1 MNEQVAKASRL
12 GIISFSQFLIS
23 KFTLVFGLLMA
34 GVFLF
39 TLTGRYFFLAE
50 LACHFRF
57 QIMLTLVATGILS
70 VLIKRYRLA
79 CLLAF
84 LALLAA
90 SGTLS
95 TYLPAAQ
102 PVTASQTLK
111 IMSFN
116 VLVTNR
122 NYQSVIGEIEKHAP
136 DVVTIIE
143 YSRTWDAQL
152 KELKEIYPYAICEP
166 RQHGYGAAIFSKYP
180 LSDIQEHKLPAI
192 NIDIPFLSAV
202 VSFEG
207 QSIRLAALHVYSPT
221 SQARFSFRNQQ
232 FKKVAE
238 LLGDSDM
245 PMIVVGDFNCTPWSP
260 FLKDFQR
267 KTGLRDSRR
276 GFGNQATW
284 PNQWKALRIPI
295 DHAFISPDVCVHDR
309 YVGNATGSDHLPIII
324 EISTESA
331 AQTKD

>member
-1 MNEQVAKASRL
+1 MNEQVAKASRSR
-12 GIISFSQFLIS
+12 IIPFLQSLIS
-23 KFTLVFGLLMA
+23 KSTLVFGLLLA

-57 QIMLTLVATGILS
+57 QILLTLVATSILS

-84 LALLAA
+84 LALLAT

-95 TYLPAAQ
+95 TYFPAAQ
-102 PVTASQTLK
+102 PMAASQTLK

-143 YSRTWDAQL
+143 YSKTWEAQL

-166 RQHGYGAAIFSKYP
+166 RQSGYGVAIFSKYP
-180 LSDIQEHKLPAI
+180 LLDIQKHKLPAI
-192 NIDIPFLSAV
+192 NIEIPFLSAV
-202 VSFEG
+202 VSFDE
-207 QSIRLAALHVYSPT
+207 QSIRLAAVHAYSPT

-232 FKKVAE
+232 FTKVAE
-238 LLGDSDM
+238 LLGDSDIST
-245 PMIVVGDFNCTPWSP
+245 IVIGDFNCTPWSP

-267 KTGLRDSRR
+267 KTGLSDTRR

-284 PNQWKALRIPI
+284 PYQWKALRIPI
-295 DHAFISPDVCVHDR
+295 DHAFISPDVCVHNR
-309 YVGNATGSDHLPIII
+309 YVGNATGSDHLPIIL
-324 EISTESA
+324 EISTG
-331 AQTKD
+331 TTR